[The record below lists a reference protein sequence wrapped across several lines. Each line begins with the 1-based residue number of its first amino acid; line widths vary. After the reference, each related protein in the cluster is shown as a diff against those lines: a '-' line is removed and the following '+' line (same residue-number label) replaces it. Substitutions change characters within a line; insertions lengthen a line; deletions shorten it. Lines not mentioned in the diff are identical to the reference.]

1 MFFAEHLTVIYV
13 CLAAFAPWRYVVGF
27 HFFQLIMRFLSM
39 LGNTMRTNSVLTF
52 IYLPFFIIGKS
63 AE

>member
-13 CLAAFAPWRYVVGF
+13 CLAAFAPRRYVVGF